1 MEESFATA
9 GPVDKKRLKAL
20 SERSDAKGFAQLAGH
35 GLALLATAGLVTA
48 APESLWLF
56 PALVAHGFI
65 LIFLFAPL
73 HETVHRTAFKT
84 RALNDIVAWICG
96 AVLMLPPA
104 YFRAF
109 HFTHH
114 RHTQDPERDPELLRP
129 KPTTMASYLFAV
141 SGLPYWRERIT
152 TSLKHAVTG
161 RVDSA
166 FITTQQVPGVVLEAR
181 LLWSLYGAI
190 AALSF
195 AFESWA
201 ALIYWVV
208 PAVIGQPFLR
218 MYLLSEHGGCPLIPD
233 MLKNSRTT
241 RSNALVRR
249 LAWNMP
255 YHSEHHAYPALPFH
269 ALPAAHEALKDAI
282 AVQADGYIAV
292 QMELIAGFGR

>member
-20 SERSDAKGFAQLAGH
+20 SERSDVKGLAQLAGH
-35 GLALLATAGLVTA
+35 GLALLVTASLVTVTL
-48 APESLWLF
+48 ESPWLF
-56 PALVAHGFI
+56 PALVAHGVV

-73 HETVHRTAFKT
+73 HESIHRTAFRT
-84 RALNDIVAWICG
+84 RAPNDIVAWICG
-96 AVLMLPPA
+96 AVLILPPA

-129 KPTTMASYLFAV
+129 KPTTLASYLLVV

-161 RVDSA
+161 RVDLA
-166 FITTQQVPGVVLEAR
+166 FITAPQAPGVVLEAR

-190 AALSF
+190 TVLSL

-201 ALIYWVV
+201 ALVYWIL

-218 MYLLSEHGGCPLIPD
+218 MYLLSEHGGCPLVPD

-241 RSNALVRR
+241 KSNALVRR

-269 ALPAAHEALKDAI
+269 ALPAAHDELKGAI

-292 QMELIAGFGR
+292 QKELIAGFSR